1 METCVIYNPAA
12 GRGRAKRL
20 IERLRHSGAAIDFRA
35 TAGPGHGGEVARR
48 AIESGHLRIIAA
60 GGDGTVHEVA
70 NGILDAERAEVT
82 FGVWPIGSANDY
94 AFALDVYGN
103 WPLETGKR
111 MQIRNVDVG
120 RIRGGGRSRY
130 FINGMGLGFNSAV
143 TLESRSIRRLQGMT
157 LYGLAFLRALWR
169 HYEYPE
175 LSIRLDETEFNQPTL
190 ALTVNLGKREG
201 GFLVTPHADLSDG
214 QFDVVLAGAIS
225 RLRAF
230 SLLPKLAA
238 GTLPHDHP
246 FIRQSRCRRVAIRGT
261 EPLRIHI
268 DGEFFC
274 HREDGI
280 AEVDIE
286 LLPARLPVLVPGG

>member
-103 WPLETGKR
+103 WPLETGRR
-111 MQIRNVDVG
+111 MRIRNVDVG

-143 TLESRSIRRLQGMT
+143 TLESRSIRRLQGMM
-157 LYGLAFLRALWR
+157 LYGLAFFRALWR

-175 LSIRLDETEFNQPTL
+175 LSIRLDETELNQPVL

-201 GFLVTPHADLSDG
+201 GFLVTPHADLCDG

-246 FIRQSRCRRVAIRGT
+246 LIRQTRCRRVTIHGT
-261 EPLRIHI
+261 QPLRIHI